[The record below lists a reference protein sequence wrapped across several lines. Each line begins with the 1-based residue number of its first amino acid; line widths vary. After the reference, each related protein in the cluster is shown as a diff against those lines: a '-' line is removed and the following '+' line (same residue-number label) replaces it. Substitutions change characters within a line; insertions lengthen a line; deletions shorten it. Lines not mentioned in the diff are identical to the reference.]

1 MIAAGLAGAVVLA
14 TAAGVYLS
22 RGGGRS
28 PKARAEAAVK
38 AKDWETALALWRK
51 VNASAEAS
59 GEAFFQEGRACLAL
73 GRAAQAEDVLRR
85 AVAAE
90 PEDARAWQLLAMI
103 YRFEDRQID
112 SMNLLRK
119 ALESIAP
126 ADRANLLLEVT
137 MTILTDLPDDVARS
151 TLQRWLAADPADVE
165 AEAALLRR
173 IGSDPRSEDPDRQ
186 ARLDR
191 LEELNARHPDRPN
204 VREALAI
211 TLADGRDDNDFRAVL
226 DSWPADAR
234 DARYWRLKGRL
245 YLDVDRRPEPAAD
258 AYRRS
263 LAETPHD
270 WRSHYGLARALMQL
284 NRPEEAANEAR
295 TVSRIREAIDP
306 LTLGPSLDAIVT
318 HLDREA
324 ARASF
329 ADLCARVGL
338 DRLAQA
344 WRSAPAPAPAPA
356 PASSP
361 DPAARPMP

>member
-1 MIAAGLAGAVVLA
+1 MIGLAGAVVVA
-14 TAAGVYLS
+14 TVLGAFLYRS
-22 RGGGRS
+22 GGRS
-28 PKARAEAAVK
+28 PKARAEAAVD

-59 GEAFFQEGRACLAL
+59 GTTFFQEGRACLAL
-73 GRAAQAEDVLRR
+73 GRAAQAEDALRK

-90 PEDARAWQLLAMI
+90 PEDVGAWLLLAAI
-103 YRFEDRQID
+103 YRVEDRRID
-112 SMNLLRK
+112 SMKLLRN
-119 ALESIAP
+119 ALGPIAP
-126 ADRANLLLEVT
+126 ADRARLLREVT
-137 MTILTDLPDDVARS
+137 LTILTELPDDFART
-151 TLQRWLAADPADVE
+151 TLERWLAADPADVE

-173 IGSDPRSEDPDRQ
+173 IGSDPRSDDPARE

-191 LEELNARHPDRPN
+191 LEELNARNPDRPN

-211 TLADGRDDNDFRAVL
+211 TLADGRDDDDFRAVL
-226 DSWPADAR
+226 DAWPADAR

-245 YLDVDRRPEPAAD
+245 SLDVDRRPEPAAD
-258 AYRRS
+258 AFRRA